1 MRNEE
6 WAKQTKVN
14 YKHKLKNKAPSEASK
29 RSRDTSLVRVKG

>member
-6 WAKQTKVN
+6 LAKLTKVVPP
-14 YKHKLKNKAPSEASK
+14 APSEASK